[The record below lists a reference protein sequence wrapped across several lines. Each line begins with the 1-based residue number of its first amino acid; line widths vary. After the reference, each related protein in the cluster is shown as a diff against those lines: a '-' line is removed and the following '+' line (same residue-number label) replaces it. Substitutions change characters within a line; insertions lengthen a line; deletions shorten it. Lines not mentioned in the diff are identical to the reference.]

1 MDNNINY
8 IAFDFVEGNN
18 NEILPENVEV
28 EILALEEEIIID
40 PEAGM
45 NNIKLGSDT
54 IKNMYMGDSRIIQ
67 MYLNGQPL
75 M

>member
-8 IAFDFVEGNN
+8 ITFDFVEGNN
-18 NEILPENVEV
+18 NEISPENVEV
-28 EILALEEEIIID
+28 EIITSEEEIL
-40 PEAGM
+40 

-54 IKNMYMGDSRIIQ
+54 IKNMYIGNSRIIQ

>member
-1 MDNNINY
+1 MNV
-8 IAFDFVEGNN
+8 VEP
-18 NEILPENVEV
+18 IR
-28 EILALEEEIIID
+28 D
-40 PEAGM
+40 PEDGM

-54 IKNMYMGDSRIIQ
+54 IKNMYIGDSRIIQ

>member
-1 MDNNINY
+1 MDNNISY

-18 NEILPENVEV
+18 NEISPENVEV
-28 EILALEEEIIID
+28 EIITSEEEIL
-40 PEAGM
+40 
-45 NNIKLGSDT
+45 NNIKLGSET
-54 IKNMYMGDSRIIQ
+54 IKNIYMGDNRIIQ

>member
-18 NEILPENVEV
+18 NEISPENVEV
-28 EILALEEEIIID
+28 EIIASEDRI
-40 PEAGM
+40 
-45 NNIKLGSDT
+45 NNIKLGPDT
-54 IKNMYMGDSRIIQ
+54 IKNMYIGNSRIIQ
-67 MYLNGQPL
+67 VYLNGQSL

>member
-18 NEILPENVEV
+18 NEISPENVEV

-54 IKNMYMGDSRIIQ
+54 IKNMYIGDSRIIQ

>member
-1 MDNNINY
+1 MDNNISY

-18 NEILPENVEV
+18 NEISPENVEV
-28 EILALEEEIIID
+28 EIITSEEEIS
-40 PEAGM
+40 
-45 NNIKLGSDT
+45 NIKLGSDT
-54 IKNMYMGDSRIIQ
+54 IKNMYIGDSRIIQ

>member
-18 NEILPENVEV
+18 NEISPENVEV
-28 EILALEEEIIID
+28 EILALEEEIID

-45 NNIKLGSDT
+45 NNIKLGADT
-54 IKNMYMGDSRIIQ
+54 IKNMYIGDSRIIQ

>member
-18 NEILPENVEV
+18 NEISPENVEV
-28 EILALEEEIIID
+28 EIITSEEEIL
-40 PEAGM
+40 

-54 IKNMYMGDSRIIQ
+54 IKNMYIGDSRIIQ

>member
-18 NEILPENVEV
+18 NEISPENVEV
-28 EILALEEEIIID
+28 EIITSEEEIL
-40 PEAGM
+40 
-45 NNIKLGSDT
+45 NNIKLGSET
-54 IKNMYMGDSRIIQ
+54 IKNIYMGDNRIIQ